1 MFMVNNKLGKSF
13 KDNYVQG
20 NTCSAEL
27 LSVTVTN
34 RYLSIQSKTSLAELV
49 FWYCYIWNCQYKQR
63 LRTDF
68 WYCYIRSCQY
78 KQRLLQQNFYLLL
91 LHTVLLIQAKTS
103 LAELLSVTVTYGIV
117 NTSKDFCYIQY
128 CQYKQRLL

>member
-1 MFMVNNKLGKSF
+1 MVNNKLGKSF
-13 KDNYVQG
+13 EDNYVQG
-20 NTCSAEL
+20 NTCLAEL

-34 RYLSIQSKTSLAELV
+34 RYLSIQSKTSLAGLV

-78 KQRLLQQNFYLLL
+78 KQRLLQHNFYLLL
-91 LHTVLLIQAKTS
+91 LHTVLSIQAKTS
-103 LAELLSVTVTYGIV
+103 VTYGIV
-117 NTSKDFCYIQY
+117 NTSKDFFNRTSICYCYIRY